1 MPASW
6 HPVPLSLKPLQLYR
20 HLLREASYL
29 PPAFRKVVDSTI
41 QKRFHE
47 HRKKDALVTKRLAKA
62 KSSLRMLRAANSG
75 DKDAMQNL
83 VMKGF
88 GRTGLRR
95 RELMAELVRPQGPGD
110 SDALESLLAESTV
123 SNTPDQSEA
132 PAQENSA
139 RENPAQENSSQEN
152 PAQEKA
158 RSSKNAFFE
167 KWDTPKLL
175 KLLHS
180 MKQQQGATATKSS
193 TSWHK
198 GTLKAINPEQ
208 FVPETNIWGKSPSA
222 CVVTAKRAHW
232 WRRMAEKI
240 MPPLGK
246 GEWELLE
253 QLSQGGQDA
262 GEWAIPSR
270 RPLALTQQSRRL
282 SKSKARTSNHWDWEA
297 HIARPTANVERQK
310 SRALRRRS
318 GLQGSGPYAGH
329 ELSKEVSGRWFR
341 RVYNR
346 AWQISSK
353 MEQDPNTLNYKFE
366 WGRAMPKL
374 PSAIPLQMQIFEGVD
389 QQGNLPREKP
399 DAAPTTPR
407 REPASATR
415 T

>member
-41 QKRFHE
+41 QKRFHD
-47 HRKKDALVTKRLAKA
+47 HKRKDALVTKRLAKA

-110 SDALESLLAESTV
+110 SDALENLLAESKV

-132 PAQENSA
+132 SV
-139 RENPAQENSSQEN
+139 QEN
-152 PAQEKA
+152 PAQKKA

-167 KWDTPKLL
+167 KWDAPKLL
-175 KLLHS
+175 RLLHS
-180 MKQQQGATATKSS
+180 MKQQQGATKSS

-198 GTLKAINPEQ
+198 GALKVINPEQ
-208 FVPETNIWGKSPSA
+208 FVPETNIWGNPPAA
-222 CVVTAKRAHW
+222 CVITAKRAHW
-232 WRRMAEKI
+232 WRRVAEKM

-253 QLSQGGQDA
+253 HLSQGGQDA

-270 RPLALTQQSRRL
+270 RPLALTQQLRRL

-329 ELSKEVSGRWFR
+329 ELSKEVSSRWFR

-346 AWQISSK
+346 AWQISSR
-353 MEQDPNTLNYKFE
+353 MEQDPNTLNYRFE

-399 DAAPTTPR
+399 DAAPTTPG
-407 REPASATR
+407 REPATR

>member
-41 QKRFHE
+41 QKRFHD
-47 HRKKDALVTKRLAKA
+47 HKGKDALVTKRLAKA

-75 DKDAMQNL
+75 DKDAMQSL

-95 RELMAELVRPQGPGD
+95 RELMAELVRPQGPSD
-110 SDALESLLAESTV
+110 SEALESLLAGSTV

-132 PAQENSA
+132 
-139 RENPAQENSSQEN
+139 

-180 MKQQQGATATKSS
+180 MKQQQGATKSS

-198 GTLKAINPEQ
+198 GTLKAINPEN
-208 FVPETNIWGKSPSA
+208 FVPETNIWGKPPAA

-240 MPPLGK
+240 MPPLGQ
-246 GEWELLE
+246 GEWEFLG

-270 RPLALTQQSRRL
+270 RPLALPRQ
-282 SKSKARTSNHWDWEA
+282 SKSKAETSNHWDWKA
-297 HIARPTANVERQK
+297 HIAKPTARLERQRSSTLK
-310 SRALRRRS
+310 RRS
-318 GLQGSGPYAGH
+318 GLQGSGPYAGY

-374 PSAIPLQMQIFEGVD
+374 PPAIPLQMQIFEGVD
-389 QQGNLPREKP
+389 QQGKLPREKP
-399 DAAPTTPR
+399 DA
-407 REPASATR
+407 EPDAR

>member
-41 QKRFHE
+41 QKRFHD
-47 HRKKDALVTKRLAKA
+47 HKRKDALLTKRLAKA

-95 RELMAELVRPQGPGD
+95 RDLMSEFVRPQGPGD
-110 SDALESLLAESTV
+110 SEALESLLAESPV
-123 SNTPDQSEA
+123 SSTAQETPTQETPTQET
-132 PAQENSA
+132 PAQET
-139 RENPAQENSSQEN
+139 PAQETPAQET

-180 MKQQQGATATKSS
+180 MKQQQGATKSS

-208 FVPETNIWGKSPSA
+208 FVPETNIWGKPPAA

-232 WRRMAEKI
+232 WRRMAEKM

-253 QLSQGGQDA
+253 QLSQGRQDA

-270 RPLALTQQSRRL
+270 RPLALTRQSKGM
-282 SKSKARTSNHWDWEA
+282 SKSKAGTSNHWDWEA
-297 HIARPTANVERQK
+297 YIARPTANVERQR

-389 QQGNLPREKP
+389 ERGNLTCEKP
-399 DAAPTTPR
+399 DAAPSTPR
-407 REPASATR
+407 REPATR

>member
-1 MPASW
+1 M
-6 HPVPLSLKPLQLYR
+6 SLKPLQLYR

-41 QKRFHE
+41 QKRFHD
-47 HRKKDALVTKRLAKA
+47 HKRKDALVTKRLAKA

-95 RELMAELVRPQGPGD
+95 RELISELVRPQGPGD
-110 SDALESLLAESTV
+110 SEALESLLAESTV
-123 SNTPDQSEA
+123 SSTPDQSAA
-132 PAQENSA
+132 PAQET
-139 RENPAQENSSQEN
+139 

-175 KLLHS
+175 KLLQS
-180 MKQQQGATATKSS
+180 MKQQQGATKSS

-208 FVPETNIWGKSPSA
+208 FVPETNIWGKPPAA

-253 QLSQGGQDA
+253 QLSQGGQNA
-262 GEWAIPSR
+262 GEWAVPSR
-270 RPLALTQQSRRL
+270 RPLALTRQSKRL
-282 SKSKARTSNHWDWEA
+282 PKSKAGTSNHWDWEA
-297 HIARPTANVERQK
+297 HLAKPTANVERQR

-318 GLQGSGPYAGH
+318 GLQASGPYAGQ

-389 QQGNLPREKP
+389 QQGNLPRESS
-399 DAAPTTPR
+399 DAAPSTPR
-407 REPASATR
+407 REPAAR

>member
-47 HRKKDALVTKRLAKA
+47 HRRKDALVTKRLAKA
-62 KSSLRMLRAANSG
+62 KSLLRMLRAANSG

-110 SDALESLLAESTV
+110 SEALESLLAESTV

-132 PAQENSA
+132 PAQK
-139 RENPAQENSSQEN
+139 
-152 PAQEKA
+152 KA

-180 MKQQQGATATKSS
+180 MKQQQGATKSS
-193 TSWHK
+193 TSWLK
-198 GTLKAINPEQ
+198 GALKAINPEQ
-208 FVPETNIWGKSPSA
+208 SVPETSIWGKPPAA

-270 RPLALTQQSRRL
+270 RPLALTQQSRGL
-282 SKSKARTSNHWDWEA
+282 SKSKARTSDHWDWEA
-297 HIARPTANVERQK
+297 HIARPTANVERPK

-318 GLQGSGPYAGH
+318 GLQCSGPYAGH

-407 REPASATR
+407 REPATQ